1 MKYLI
6 KLVTPDNGK
15 VLDPFLGSG
24 STGMA
29 AVELGHE
36 FVGCDLDANYYK
48 IAETRIAAWNKKDPK
63 EAMFDELFDT
73 DTDND

>member
-6 KLVTPDNGK
+6 RLVTPNNGK
-15 VLDPFLGSG
+15 VLDPFCGSG

-36 FVGCDLDANYYK
+36 FVGCDLDPKYCA
-48 IAETRIAAWNKKDPK
+48 IAEARIAAWC
-63 EAMFDELFDT
+63 DT
-73 DTDND
+73 GTTYPEWFTE